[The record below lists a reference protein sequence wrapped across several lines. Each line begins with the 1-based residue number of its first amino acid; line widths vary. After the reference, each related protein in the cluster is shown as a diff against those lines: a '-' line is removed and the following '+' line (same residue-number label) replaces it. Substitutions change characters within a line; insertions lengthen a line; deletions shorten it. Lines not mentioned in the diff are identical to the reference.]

1 MKRFIEVTVVI
12 QKKVSSGDISQ
23 NITRK
28 YKRLIDLN
36 TISTIYKDSENLI
49 NFEGGLCLSVSNES
63 YDIVRDALLKD
74 GASDNGCA
82 IEETRPNIEVLDEH
96 RNIADKLCELQHD
109 HTWIKQ
115 AVCNLIAMMK
125 KDNMSYKPALLIGCN
140 DKELD
145 TMFSDCY
152 NNVRKMQECI
162 KELEKQIEI
171 MTEPKKAQ

>member
-12 QKKVSSGDISQ
+12 QKKVYSGDISQ

-36 TISTIYKDSENLI
+36 TISTISKDSENLI
-49 NFEGGLCLSVSNES
+49 NLEGGLCLAVSNES

-82 IEETRPNIEVLDEH
+82 IEETRPNIEVLYEH
-96 RNIADKLCELQHD
+96 SNIADKLCDLQHD

-115 AVCNLIAMMK
+115 AVCNMIAMMK
-125 KDNMSYKPALLIGCN
+125 KENASYKPALLIGCN
-140 DKELD
+140 DRDLAAL
-145 TMFSDCY
+145 FSDCY
-152 NNVRKMQECI
+152 GNVRKMQERV
-162 KELEKQIEI
+162 KELEKQVEI
-171 MTEPKKAQ
+171 NTEPKKGK

>member
-12 QKKVSSGDISQ
+12 QKKVSSGYIYQ

-36 TISTIYKDSENLI
+36 AISTIYKDSENLI

-74 GASDNGCA
+74 GASNNGCA

-96 RNIADKLCELQHD
+96 RNIANKLCELQHD

-115 AVCNLIAMMK
+115 AVCNLTAMMK
-125 KDNMSYKPALLIGCN
+125 KGNTDYKPALLIGCN
-140 DKELD
+140 DEDLD
-145 TMFSDCY
+145 ALFSACY
-152 NNVRKMQECI
+152 EDVRKMQERI
-162 KELEKQIEI
+162 KELERQVEI
-171 MTEPKKAQ
+171 MTEPKKGI